1 MEPQANP
8 LHGTG
13 KSGSTSE
20 IKRTS
25 STEPNRARLNSSN
38 SNAGDGVILARRVT
52 YDRTRASFDGNLQP
66 RNSKDGFLNV
76 ITVSDIDNK
85 EELIPRKS
93 STVNRRDS
101 EIENMPDDFVFS
113 LGLTTE
119 EAKPLLEQYGRNEL
133 PEKNIPKWY
142 IFISQLWQPMPIM
155 IWIAAIIE
163 LGIQNFLDMGIL
175 LMIQFANASIGY
187 YEITKAGDAVA
198 ALKKSLK
205 PTATVKRDGK
215 FNVIDAAFVVPGDL
229 VLLGSG
235 SAIPADCRV
244 NEGEIEVDEAALTGE
259 SLPVTKFAG
268 SSCKMGSTVVRGE
281 VEGTVEFTGANT
293 FFGKTAALLGVR
305 VSYLIILLVCI
316 ILIILCF
323 VYCRVPTSSLTSS
336 SC

>member
-1 MEPQANP
+1 MFKKLNQDENIVVGEIERNP
-8 LHGTG
+8 LQEEISPQIMNKPEGARAPPPPPQTKDKERHIGD
-13 KSGSTSE
+13 SE
-20 IKRTS
+20 DN
-25 STEPNRARLNSSN
+25 EPE
-38 SNAGDGVILARRVT
+38 GDG
-52 YDRTRASFDGNLQP
+52 
-66 RNSKDGFLNV
+66 
-76 ITVSDIDNK
+76 
-85 EELIPRKS
+85 
-93 STVNRRDS
+93 
-101 EIENMPDDFVFS
+101 DFVYS
-113 LGLTTE
+113 HGLSSQ
-119 EAKPLLEQYGRNEL
+119 EAKGLLEIHGRNEL

-142 IFISQLWQPMPIM
+142 IFVSQLWQPMPIM

-323 VYCRVPTSSLTSS
+323 VYCRVPTSSPTSS